1 VPKPRPTLRDV
12 ALLAGVS
19 PATVSRALRDSP
31 LISAET
37 TSRVKTAATSLRY
50 RSDHIGRAL
59 RSQTTLSLGLVVP
72 NINNPFFPALVQAVE
87 VAAKSFG
94 WSMLLADSLDSVD
107 VEQENMD
114 VLLGRRVDAIV
125 VSPLH
130 RTKSRPI
137 ITAAA
142 EVVPVIQCDRYA
154 SRALP
159 YVGVDQDGAMTAVLD
174 HLEATGRRHI
184 AYIGADTGESTAA
197 ERLAAFR
204 EWAGARDLATN
215 YCVAPSTREGG
226 AGGAARVLARCGDVD
241 AIACCN
247 DAIAVGVL
255 SHLHAQGI
263 AVPDQIAV
271 TGFDNTVM
279 SMVCHPPLTTVIQPL
294 DEVAGRAVAMAK
306 EGAPD
311 ERGRILYP
319 ATLVARQSTV
329 GPGAPAAW
337 RTPLAQ
343 APGPSTDGSG
353 RRDGH

>member
-1 VPKPRPTLRDV
+1 M
-12 ALLAGVS
+12 
-19 PATVSRALRDSP
+19 
-31 LISAET
+31 ISADT
-37 TSRVKTAATSLRY
+37 TARVKDAATSLRY

-87 VAAKSFG
+87 IAAKRFG

-107 VEQENMD
+107 VEQENVD

-125 VSPLH
+125 ISPLH

-137 ITAAA
+137 IKSAA

-159 YVGVDQDGAMTAVLD
+159 YVGVDQAGAMTAVLD
-174 HLEATGRRHI
+174 HVEATGRRCV

-197 ERLAAFR
+197 ERLGAFR
-204 EWAGARDLATN
+204 LWAGARGRATN
-215 YCVAPSTREGG
+215 YCLAPSTREGG
-226 AGGAARVLARCGDVD
+226 ASAAERILARQEDVD

-255 SHLHAQGI
+255 GYLRARRI
-263 AVPDQIAV
+263 TVPDQIAV
-271 TGFDNTVM
+271 TGFDNTVI

-294 DEVAGRAVAMAK
+294 DEVACRAVAMAK
-306 EGAPD
+306 EGAPG
-311 ERGRILYP
+311 ERDRVLYP
-319 ATLVARQSTV
+319 ATLVARESTV
-329 GPGAPAAW
+329 GPAACM
-337 RTPLAQ
+337 
-343 APGPSTDGSG
+343 S
-353 RRDGH
+353 